1 MQTGI
6 KCSVFRGGTSKG
18 PYFLKEA
25 LPASTEL
32 RDKVL
37 LLVMGSPDVRQIDG
51 LGGSNPLTSKVAM
64 VSRSTRNDADV
75 DYLFLQVFVD
85 QPRVDIT
92 QNCGNILAGVGP
104 FAIEQGLV
112 RADKDHTK
120 VRIHMVNSESIAI
133 ADIETPGREV
143 NYDGSA
149 RIDGVPG
156 TAAPIMLDF
165 LDIAGSASGSLLPTG
180 NTRDM
185 IEGIPV
191 TLIDNGMPVIV
202 VRAEDMGVTGYES
215 PADLEANKD
224 LVALKE
230 RIRLKAGPMM
240 NLGDVAKKSVP
251 KVSLIAPAKEG
262 GTISTRTFI
271 PHRIHE
277 AVGVLGAVSVAT
289 AAMLPGSVAIDIA
302 KSAGSGSERQ
312 IEVEHPTGFFSV
324 RVGIGKDG
332 RTVERAALLR
342 TARKIMDGTVFIPAL
357 VWDGRL

>member
-25 LPASTEL
+25 LPADAGL

-37 LLVMGSPDVRQIDG
+37 LSAMGSPDIRQIDG
-51 LGGSNPLTSKVAM
+51 IGGANPLTSKVAM
-64 VSRSTRNDADV
+64 VSRSTRNDADI

-112 RADKDHTK
+112 RASVGHTK

-133 ADIETPGREV
+133 ADIETPDGEV
-143 NYDGSA
+143 NYEGSA

-165 LDIAGSASGSLLPTG
+165 LDIAGSASGALLPSG
-180 NTRDM
+180 NTRDV

-202 VRAEDMGVTGYES
+202 VRAEDMGVTGYET

-240 NLGDVAKKSVP
+240 NLGDVTKKSVP
-251 KVSLIAPAKEG
+251 KVSLIAPAKDG
-262 GTISTRTFI
+262 GTICTRTFI
-271 PHRIHE
+271 PHRVHE

-289 AAMLPGSVAIDIA
+289 AAMLPGSVAIDMA
-302 KSAGSGSERQ
+302 RSSGSGNERQ

-342 TARKIMDGTVFIPAL
+342 TARKLLDGTVYVPEA

>member
-25 LPASTEL
+25 LPGDTEL

-37 LLVMGSPDVRQIDG
+37 LSVMGSPDLRQIDG
-51 LGGSNPLTSKVAM
+51 IGGSNPLTSKVAM

-112 RADKDHTK
+112 RAGHGHTK

-133 ADIETPGREV
+133 ADIETPDGEV
-143 NYDGSA
+143 NYQGTA

-180 NTRDM
+180 NTRDV

-191 TLIDNGMPVIV
+191 TLVDNGMPVIV
-202 VRAEDMGVTGYES
+202 VRAEDMGVTGYET

-230 RIRLKAGPMM
+230 RIRLKAAPMM
-240 NLGDVAKKSVP
+240 NLGDVTKKSVP
-251 KVSLIAPAKEG
+251 KVSLIAPAKRRRHDLHAHFH
-262 GTISTRTFI
+262 SR
-271 PHRIHE
+271 
-277 AVGVLGAVSVAT
+277 
-289 AAMLPGSVAIDIA
+289 
-302 KSAGSGSERQ
+302 
-312 IEVEHPTGFFSV
+312 TGFTKRS
-324 RVGIGKDG
+324 
-332 RTVERAALLR
+332 ACS
-342 TARKIMDGTVFIPAL
+342 AR
-357 VWDGRL
+357 